1 MPVLR
6 NPQVNAQMGF
16 APLKLMD
23 IASGRI
29 TAKLYLKITSTMAI
43 YERAHAFQVKE
54 ATLTNLPM
62 DFNCVFAA
70 FGVQLN
76 ASLTVEGLLSNW
88 QCYFKKRW
96 MDFTHLTI
104 LSLHKS
110 NSDCINNTTVA
121 GSP

>member
-1 MPVLR
+1 MSALWD
-6 NPQVNAQMGF
+6 PQVDAQMGF
-16 APLKLMD
+16 DPLKLVD
-23 IASGRI
+23 IASGHI
-29 TAKLYLKITSTMAI
+29 TVKLYLKITSTMAI

-88 QCYFKKRW
+88 QCYFKKQW
-96 MDFTHLTI
+96 MDFPILQSFPSINPTMTTLI
-104 LSLHKS
+104 IPLSL
-110 NSDCINNTTVA
+110 
-121 GSP
+121 